1 MNTVQSVR
9 DRFVSGAL
17 ATASGPKVIEMAY
30 DRLDR
35 DLANALA
42 AIEAAQVEPAHMAL
56 THAQDLVN
64 ELLMMLDLDVWQHA
78 TALASIYRYVIDLL
92 TLANVRKS
100 PVEIQQARFLLGELG
115 SAFAQAAATAAT
127 TPTASAPYPGAA
139 ATPLTGQMSGS
150 RLSLQ
155 A

>member
-1 MNTVQSVR
+1 MNTVQSAR

-17 ATASGPKVIEMAY
+17 ATASGSKVIEMAY

-35 DLANALA
+35 DLSNALA
-42 AIEAAQVEPAHMAL
+42 AIEARQVEPAHTAL

-64 ELLMMLDLDVWQHA
+64 ELLMMLDTTAWEHA
-78 TALASIYRYVIDLL
+78 PSLASIYRYVIELL
-92 TLANVRKS
+92 TFANMKKS
-100 PVEIQQARFLLGELG
+100 PIEVQQARFLLGELG
-115 SAFAQAAATAAT
+115 AAFAQAAGQASPASTAA
-127 TPTASAPYPGAA
+127 AQFAGQ
-139 ATPLTGQMSGS
+139 ATGS